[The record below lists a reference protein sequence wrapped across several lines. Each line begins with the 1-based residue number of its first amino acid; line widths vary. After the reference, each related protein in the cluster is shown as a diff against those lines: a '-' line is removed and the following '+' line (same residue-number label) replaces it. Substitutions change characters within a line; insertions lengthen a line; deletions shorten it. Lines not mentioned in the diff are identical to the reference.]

1 MVGRMDAMEPI
12 ASAGFCTIARLVSD
26 AARRL
31 DLKPPGFRSPPR
43 ASGAA
48 RAIRRYPGG
57 HSVVAVRFR
66 GRSRRDVVTDM
77 VEGIIVANGLDG
89 AHAAAARAALVAAAA
104 ADDDVVA
111 PKGAA
116 KRVAA

>member
-31 DLKPPGFRSPPR
+31 DLNPPGFRSPPR

-66 GRSRRDVVTDM
+66 GRPRRDVVADM
-77 VEGIIVANGLDG
+77 IEGVIVANGLDG
-89 AHAAAARAALVAAAA
+89 ERAAVARTALLAATTDDVSSSAKGVAA
-104 ADDDVVA
+104 
-111 PKGAA
+111 
-116 KRVAA
+116 